1 MCATVHDTLSV
12 KKHTHTRKTCVYSI
26 TRVFELTAHNQLRTH
41 THTLSL
47 SLSLSLSF
55 SPTLDIHVFAPQEHG
70 AVEIIKVT
78 GKEQQK
84 RKMALSISQ
93 FSVKNESLFYEKV
106 SVCLWACK
114 I

>member
-1 MCATVHDTLSV
+1 
-12 KKHTHTRKTCVYSI
+12 
-26 TRVFELTAHNQLRTH
+26 
-41 THTLSL
+41 
-47 SLSLSLSF
+47 
-55 SPTLDIHVFAPQEHG
+55 VFAPQEHG

>member
-1 MCATVHDTLSV
+1 
-12 KKHTHTRKTCVYSI
+12 
-26 TRVFELTAHNQLRTH
+26 
-41 THTLSL
+41 
-47 SLSLSLSF
+47 
-55 SPTLDIHVFAPQEHG
+55 
-70 AVEIIKVT
+70 VEIIKVT